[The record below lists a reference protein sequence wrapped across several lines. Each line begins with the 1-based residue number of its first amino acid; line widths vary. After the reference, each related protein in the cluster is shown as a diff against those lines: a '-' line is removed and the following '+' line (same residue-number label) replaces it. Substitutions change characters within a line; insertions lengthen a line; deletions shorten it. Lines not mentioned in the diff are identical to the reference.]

1 MTHPMKTIL
10 LSIFFA
16 LVSSAAFAEDPLLS
30 WNDGAAKQS
39 IIDFV
44 EKVTM
49 EGEWE
54 FIPVPARIAV
64 FDNDNG
70 TLWPENPIAA
80 GR

>member
-1 MTHPMKTIL
+1 MTHPMKNIL

-16 LVSSAAFAEDPLLS
+16 LISSAAFAEDPLPS

-49 EGEWE
+49 EGKSE

-64 FDNDNG
+64 FDNG